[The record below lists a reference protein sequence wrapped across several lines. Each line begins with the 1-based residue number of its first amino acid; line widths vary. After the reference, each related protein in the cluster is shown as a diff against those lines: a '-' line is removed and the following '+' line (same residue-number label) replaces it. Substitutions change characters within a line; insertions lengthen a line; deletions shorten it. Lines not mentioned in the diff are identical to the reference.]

1 MKISIVI
8 PAYNEEAYLAQ
19 TIRSAL
25 AQDCADFEV
34 IVVNNAS
41 KDRTEEIARGFA
53 NITLIN
59 ESRLGLSRAREA
71 GRLAACG
78 DIIANMDADCLPD
91 RDWLSKGSVYFND
104 AGVVAVSGPYDYY
117 DTGAV
122 IRYGFLYAQMSIFW
136 LTSKVMQLPAI
147 RAGALM
153 TGGNNLIRSE
163 ALNKVGGYNTALT
176 FYGEDTD
183 IAQRIQKIGKVKFL
197 PAFKMRTSGRRLRK
211 EGILKMATRYVI
223 NFFWI
228 VFFQK
233 PFTKKYACVSD
244 KIIKGK

>member
-25 AQDCADFEV
+25 AQDYSDFEV

-41 KDRTEEIARGFA
+41 TDRTEEIARGFA

-59 ESRLGLSRAREA
+59 ESRIGLPRAREA

-78 DIIANMDADCLPD
+78 DIIANMDADCLPE

-104 AGVVAVSGPYDYY
+104 ASVVAVSGPYDYY
-117 DTGAV
+117 DSGPV
-122 IRYGFLYAQMSIFW
+122 LRYGFLYTQMSIFW
-136 LTSKVMQLPAI
+136 LASTVMQLPGI
-147 RAGALM
+147 RSGAVM
-153 TGGNNLIRSE
+153 IGGNNLIRSE
-163 ALNKVGGYNTALT
+163 ALKEAGGYNTALM

-183 IAQRIQKIGKVKFL
+183 IARRIQKIGKVKFL

-211 EGILKMATRYVI
+211 EGILKIATRYAI
-223 NFFWI
+223 NFFWV
-228 VFFQK
+228 VFFKK
-233 PFTKKYACVSD
+233 PFTKNYAGVSD
-244 KIIKGK
+244 KIIKGG

>member
-1 MKISIVI
+1 MKVSIVI
-8 PAYNEEAYLAQ
+8 PAHNEEAYLAQ

-25 AQDCADFEV
+25 AQDYSDFEV

-41 KDRTEEIARGFA
+41 TDRTEEIAKEFP

-59 ESRLGLSRAREA
+59 ESRMGLPRAREA
-71 GRLAACG
+71 GRLAASG
-78 DIIANMDADCLPD
+78 GIIANMDADCLPD
-91 RDWLSKGSVYFND
+91 SDWLAKGSVYFSD
-104 AGVVAVSGPYDYY
+104 ASVAAVSGPYDYY
-117 DTGAV
+117 DTGPV
-122 IRYGFLYAQMSIFW
+122 VRYVFLYTQMSIFW
-136 LTSKVMQLPAI
+136 LTSKVIQLPGI

-197 PAFKMRTSGRRLRK
+197 PALKMRTSGRRLRK
-211 EGILKMATRYVI
+211 EGILKIPTRYTM

-228 VFFQK
+228 VFFKK
-233 PFTKKYACVSD
+233 PFTKNFACVSD
-244 KIIKGK
+244 KIIKRG